1 MPGRF
6 DRDGAFSITLDSD
19 GNDAIQHMIAL
30 NGGLHVFSTKK
41 IFRISTAD
49 DIDPDRTAP
58 DTRHSYQEIYPIGCS
73 NPFVARSIIQAK
85 QILDGVILAPG
96 LSKSIVLDAIWEA
109 AELLLRCENAYF
121 RIYDETVSLLATCD
135 ELIKEAKSKP
145 SIPSLPQVAE
155 LEERVGS
162 FLGSA
167 KRCLEKTHAL
177 LSTFYGCP
185 DQESHFQRYRQWMAA
200 NRSCSKAV
208 LALLDDDKN
217 WIRFIAEARNALS
230 VNHARQHFMLE
241 VQNFKLQPGNKFSGP
256 RWRHDL
262 SGSRGSPGPV
272 QEYWSDIIRDMDI
285 HMHNMLTF
293 LEEVYILCIL
303 DRCDRRLP
311 FEFAVY
317 RKPEDD
323 ISEECP
329 VLYVAQVTR
338 RAS

>member
-1 MPGRF
+1 MPDRF
-6 DRDGAFSITLDSD
+6 DRDGAFSIELGTGRD
-19 GNDAIQHMIAL
+19 DAVQQTIVL
-30 NGGLHVFSTKK
+30 NESLYVFSTKK
-41 IFRISTAD
+41 IFRIHTAD
-49 DIDPDRTAP
+49 DLDPDRTAP
-58 DTRHSYQEIYPIGCS
+58 DTRHTWQEMYPIGCS
-73 NPFVARSIIQAK
+73 NSFVARSIIQAK
-85 QILDGVILAPG
+85 QILDRVILAPG
-96 LSKSIVLDAIWEA
+96 LSKSNVLDAIWKA
-109 AELLLRCENAYF
+109 TELLLRCENAYF
-121 RIYDETVSLLATCD
+121 QIYNETISLLATCD
-135 ELIKEAKSKP
+135 ELIKKTKSKP

-177 LSTFYGCP
+177 LCVFYGC
-185 DQESHFQRYRQWMAA
+185 DDRESNFEAYREWMAK
-200 NRSCSKAV
+200 NRSSSKAV
-208 LALLDDDKN
+208 LTLLNNDQD
-217 WIRFIAEARNALS
+217 WIRFIAKARNALS
-230 VNHARQHFMLE
+230 INHSKQNSILE
-241 VQNFKLQPGNKFSGP
+241 VQNFTLQPGNKFSGP
-256 RWRHDL
+256 SWRYDL
-262 SGSRGSPGPV
+262 SKERGPV
-272 QEYWSDIIRDMDI
+272 QEYWSDIIMDMDAHI
-285 HMHNMLTF
+285 HNMLTF